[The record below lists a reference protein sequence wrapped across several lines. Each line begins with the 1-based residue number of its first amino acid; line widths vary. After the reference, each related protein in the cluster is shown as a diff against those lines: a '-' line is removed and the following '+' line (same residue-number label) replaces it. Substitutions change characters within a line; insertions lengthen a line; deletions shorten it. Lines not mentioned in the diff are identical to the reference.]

1 MFKPRYNNYTNQ
13 LRRILNDQT
22 IFNSTIHQ
30 TRIYITIIG
39 LNIKDNESNLFGIQ
53 KTIDKNKLLNIEQ
66 YLLSEN
72 YKKNEELIKKSQYEN
87 KIRIQQNTNDNEY
100 YKISTLNTS
109 VFNNIVFSELN
120 YQTIEPSQFP
130 NVVKYTKYNS
140 TIYTKN
146 NISISFNL
154 YNFNNQNND
163 KQNYNVEIIIKKY
176 ENLLFSEKT
185 IFELNKV
192 IFILNNEEQKYWFN
206 Y

>member
-163 KQNYNVEIIIKKY
+163 KQNYNVEIVIKKY

-192 IFILNNEEQKYWFN
+192 ISILNDEEQKY
-206 Y
+206 

>member
-30 TRIYITIIG
+30 TRIYITIVG
-39 LNIKDNESNLFGIQ
+39 LNIKDNESNLFGLR
-53 KTIDKNKLLNIEQ
+53 KTIDRNKMLNIEQ

-72 YKKNEELIKKSQYEN
+72 YKKKEEIIKKSQYEN

-109 VFNNIVFSELN
+109 VFNNIVLSELN

-130 NVVKYTKYNS
+130 NVIKYTKYNS
-140 TIYTKN
+140 IIYTKN
-146 NISISFNL
+146 NIGISFNL

-163 KQNYNVEIIIKKY
+163 KQNYNVEIVIKKY

-192 IFILNNEEQKYWFN
+192 IFILNNEEQKY
-206 Y
+206 

>member
-53 KTIDKNKLLNIEQ
+53 KTIDKNKMLNIEQ

-72 YKKNEELIKKSQYEN
+72 YKKNEEIIKKSQYEN

-163 KQNYNVEIIIKKY
+163 KQNYNVEIVIKKY

-185 IFELNKV
+185 IFELNKM
-192 IFILNNEEQKYWFN
+192 ISILNNEEQN

>member
-30 TRIYITIIG
+30 TRIYITIVG
-39 LNIKDNESNLFGIQ
+39 LNIKDNESNLFGLR
-53 KTIDKNKLLNIEQ
+53 KTIDRNKMLNIEQ

-72 YKKNEELIKKSQYEN
+72 YKKKEEIIKKSQYEN

-109 VFNNIVFSELN
+109 VFNNIVLSELN

-130 NVVKYTKYNS
+130 NVIKYTKYNS
-140 TIYTKN
+140 IIYTKN
-146 NISISFNL
+146 NIGISFNL

-163 KQNYNVEIIIKKY
+163 KQNYNVEIVIKKY

-192 IFILNNEEQKYWFN
+192 ISILNNEEQKY
-206 Y
+206 

>member
-39 LNIKDNESNLFGIQ
+39 LNIKDNESNLFGLQ

-72 YKKNEELIKKSQYEN
+72 YKKNEEIIKKSQYGN

-163 KQNYNVEIIIKKY
+163 KQNYNVEIVIKKY

-192 IFILNNEEQKYWFN
+192 ISILNNEEQN

>member
-39 LNIKDNESNLFGIQ
+39 LNIKDNESNLFGLR
-53 KTIDKNKLLNIEQ
+53 KTIDRNKMLNIEQ

-72 YKKNEELIKKSQYEN
+72 YKKKEEIIKKSQYEN

-109 VFNNIVFSELN
+109 VFNNIVLSELN

-130 NVVKYTKYNS
+130 NVIKYTKYNS
-140 TIYTKN
+140 IIYTKN
-146 NISISFNL
+146 NIGISFNL

-163 KQNYNVEIIIKKY
+163 KQNYNVEIVIKKY

-192 IFILNNEEQKYWFN
+192 ISILNNEEQKY
-206 Y
+206 

>member
-30 TRIYITIIG
+30 TRIYITIVG
-39 LNIKDNESNLFGIQ
+39 LNIKDNESNLFGLR
-53 KTIDKNKLLNIEQ
+53 KTIDRNKMLNIEQ

-72 YKKNEELIKKSQYEN
+72 YKKNEEIIKKSQYEN

-109 VFNNIVFSELN
+109 VFNNIVLSELN

-140 TIYTKN
+140 IIYTKN
-146 NISISFNL
+146 NIGISFNI

-163 KQNYNVEIIIKKY
+163 KQNYNVEIVIKKY

-192 IFILNNEEQKYWFN
+192 IFILNNEEQKY
-206 Y
+206 

>member
-30 TRIYITIIG
+30 TRIYITIVG
-39 LNIKDNESNLFGIQ
+39 LNIKDNESNLFGLR
-53 KTIDKNKLLNIEQ
+53 KTIDRNKMLNIEQ

-72 YKKNEELIKKSQYEN
+72 YKKKEEIIKKSQYEN

-109 VFNNIVFSELN
+109 VFNNIVLSELN

-130 NVVKYTKYNS
+130 NVIKYTKYNS
-140 TIYTKN
+140 IIYTKN
-146 NISISFNL
+146 NIGISFNL

-163 KQNYNVEIIIKKY
+163 KQNYNVEIAIKKY

-192 IFILNNEEQKYWFN
+192 IFILNNEEQKY
-206 Y
+206 

>member
-39 LNIKDNESNLFGIQ
+39 LNIKDNESNLFGLR
-53 KTIDKNKLLNIEQ
+53 KTIDRNKMLNIEQ

-72 YKKNEELIKKSQYEN
+72 YKKKEEIIKKSQYEN

-109 VFNNIVFSELN
+109 VFNNIVLSELN

-140 TIYTKN
+140 IIYTKN
-146 NISISFNL
+146 NIGISFNL

-163 KQNYNVEIIIKKY
+163 KQNYNVEIVIKKY

-192 IFILNNEEQKYWFN
+192 IFILNNEEQKY
-206 Y
+206 

>member
-39 LNIKDNESNLFGIQ
+39 LNIKDNESNLFGLQ
-53 KTIDKNKLLNIEQ
+53 KTIDKNKMLNIEQ

-72 YKKNEELIKKSQYEN
+72 YKKKEEIIKKSQYEN

-109 VFNNIVFSELN
+109 VLNNIVFSELN

-130 NVVKYTKYNS
+130 NVVKYTKYDS

-163 KQNYNVEIIIKKY
+163 KQNYNVEILIKKY

-192 IFILNNEEQKYWFN
+192 ISILNNEEQKY
-206 Y
+206 

>member
-163 KQNYNVEIIIKKY
+163 KQNYNVEIVIKKY

-192 IFILNNEEQKYWFN
+192 ISILNNEEQN

>member
-30 TRIYITIIG
+30 TRIYITIVG
-39 LNIKDNESNLFGIQ
+39 LNIKDNESNLFGLR
-53 KTIDKNKLLNIEQ
+53 KTIDRNKMLNIEQ

-72 YKKNEELIKKSQYEN
+72 YKKKEEIIKKSQYEN

-109 VFNNIVFSELN
+109 VFNNIVLSELN

-130 NVVKYTKYNS
+130 NVIKYTKYNS

-163 KQNYNVEIIIKKY
+163 KQNYNVEIVIKKY

-192 IFILNNEEQKYWFN
+192 IFILNNEEQKY
-206 Y
+206 

>member
-30 TRIYITIIG
+30 TRIYITIVG
-39 LNIKDNESNLFGIQ
+39 LNIKDNESNLFGLR
-53 KTIDKNKLLNIEQ
+53 KTIDRNKMLNIEQ

-72 YKKNEELIKKSQYEN
+72 YKKKEEIIKKSQYEN

-109 VFNNIVFSELN
+109 VFNNIVLSELN

-140 TIYTKN
+140 IIYTKN
-146 NISISFNL
+146 NIGISFNL

-163 KQNYNVEIIIKKY
+163 KQNYNVEIVIKKY

-192 IFILNNEEQKYWFN
+192 IFILNNEEQKY
-206 Y
+206 

>member
-30 TRIYITIIG
+30 TRIYITIIS
-39 LNIKDNESNLFGIQ
+39 LNIKDNESNLFGLQ
-53 KTIDKNKLLNIEQ
+53 KTIDRNKMLNIEQ

-72 YKKNEELIKKSQYEN
+72 YKKNEEIIKKSQYEN

-100 YKISTLNTS
+100 YKISTLNVNIS
-109 VFNNIVFSELN
+109 NNIVFSELN
-120 YQTIEPSQFP
+120 YQNIEPSQFP

-140 TIYTKN
+140 NIYTKN

-163 KQNYNVEIIIKKY
+163 KQTYNVEIVIKKY

-192 IFILNNEEQKYWFN
+192 ISILNNEEQN

>member
-39 LNIKDNESNLFGIQ
+39 LNIKDNESNLFGLQ

-163 KQNYNVEIIIKKY
+163 KQNYNVEIVIKKY

-192 IFILNNEEQKYWFN
+192 ISILNNEEQN

>member
-30 TRIYITIIG
+30 TRIYITIVG
-39 LNIKDNESNLFGIQ
+39 LNIKDNESNLFGLR
-53 KTIDKNKLLNIEQ
+53 KTIDRNKMLNIEQ

-72 YKKNEELIKKSQYEN
+72 YKKNEEIIKKSQYEN

-109 VFNNIVFSELN
+109 VFNNIVLSELN

-140 TIYTKN
+140 IIYTKN
-146 NISISFNL
+146 NIGISFNL

-163 KQNYNVEIIIKKY
+163 KQNYNVEIVIKKY

-192 IFILNNEEQKYWFN
+192 ISILNNEE
-206 Y
+206 

>member
-39 LNIKDNESNLFGIQ
+39 LNIKDNESNLFGLQ
-53 KTIDKNKLLNIEQ
+53 KTIDRNKMLNIEQ

-72 YKKNEELIKKSQYEN
+72 YKKNEEIIKKSQYEN

-100 YKISTLNTS
+100 YKISTLNVNIS
-109 VFNNIVFSELN
+109 NNIVFSELN
-120 YQTIEPSQFP
+120 YQNIEPSQFP

-140 TIYTKN
+140 NIYTKN

-163 KQNYNVEIIIKKY
+163 KQTYNVEIVIKKY

-192 IFILNNEEQKYWFN
+192 ISILNNEEQN

>member
-72 YKKNEELIKKSQYEN
+72 YKKNEEIIKKSQYEN

-163 KQNYNVEIIIKKY
+163 KQNYNVEIVIKKY

-192 IFILNNEEQKYWFN
+192 ISILNNEEQN

>member
-1 MFKPRYNNYTNQ
+1 MFKPRYNYYTNQ

-30 TRIYITIIG
+30 TRIYITIVG

-53 KTIDKNKLLNIEQ
+53 KTIDKNKMLNIEQ

-100 YKISTLNTS
+100 YKISTLNNS
-109 VFNNIVFSELN
+109 IFNNIVLSELN
-120 YQTIEPSQFP
+120 YQNIEPSQFP

-163 KQNYNVEIIIKKY
+163 KQTYNVEIVIKKY

-192 IFILNNEEQKYWFN
+192 IFILNNEEQKY
-206 Y
+206 

>member
-13 LRRILNDQT
+13 IRRILNDQT

-30 TRIYITIIG
+30 TRIYITIVG

-72 YKKNEELIKKSQYEN
+72 YKKNEEIIKKSQYEN

-192 IFILNNEEQKYWFN
+192 ISILNNEEQN

>member
-53 KTIDKNKLLNIEQ
+53 KTIDKNKMLNIEQ

-163 KQNYNVEIIIKKY
+163 KQNYNVEIVIKKY

-192 IFILNNEEQKYWFN
+192 ISILNNEEQN

>member
-39 LNIKDNESNLFGIQ
+39 LNIKDNESNLFGLQ
-53 KTIDKNKLLNIEQ
+53 KTIDNNKLLIIEQ

-72 YKKNEELIKKSQYEN
+72 YKKKEEIIKKSQYEN

-140 TIYTKN
+140 IIYTKN

-163 KQNYNVEIIIKKY
+163 KQNYNVEIVIKKY
-176 ENLLFSEKT
+176 ENLLFSEKI

-192 IFILNNEEQKYWFN
+192 ISILNNEEQN

>member
-39 LNIKDNESNLFGIQ
+39 LNIKDNESNLFGLR
-53 KTIDKNKLLNIEQ
+53 KTIDRNKMLNIEQ

-72 YKKNEELIKKSQYEN
+72 YKKKEEIIKKSQYEN

-109 VFNNIVFSELN
+109 VFNNIVLSELN

-140 TIYTKN
+140 IIYTKN
-146 NISISFNL
+146 NIGISFNL

-163 KQNYNVEIIIKKY
+163 KQNYNVEIVIKKY

-192 IFILNNEEQKYWFN
+192 ISILNNEEQKY
-206 Y
+206 

>member
-30 TRIYITIIG
+30 TRIYITIVG
-39 LNIKDNESNLFGIQ
+39 LNIKDNESNLFGLR
-53 KTIDKNKLLNIEQ
+53 KTIDRNKMLNIEQ

-72 YKKNEELIKKSQYEN
+72 YKKKEEIIKKSQYEN

-109 VFNNIVFSELN
+109 VFNNIVLSELN

-140 TIYTKN
+140 IIYTKN
-146 NISISFNL
+146 NIGISFNI

-163 KQNYNVEIIIKKY
+163 KQNYNVEIVIKKY

-192 IFILNNEEQKYWFN
+192 ISILNNEE
-206 Y
+206 

>member
-30 TRIYITIIG
+30 TRIYITIVG
-39 LNIKDNESNLFGIQ
+39 LNIKDNESNLFGLQ

-72 YKKNEELIKKSQYEN
+72 YKKNEEIIKKSQYEN

-192 IFILNNEEQKYWFN
+192 ISILNNEEQKY
-206 Y
+206 

>member
-30 TRIYITIIG
+30 TRIYITIVG
-39 LNIKDNESNLFGIQ
+39 LNIKDNESNLFGLR
-53 KTIDKNKLLNIEQ
+53 KTIDRNKMLNIEQ

-72 YKKNEELIKKSQYEN
+72 YKKKEEIIKKSQYEN

-109 VFNNIVFSELN
+109 VFNNIVLSELN

-130 NVVKYTKYNS
+130 NVIKYTKYNS
-140 TIYTKN
+140 IIYTKN
-146 NISISFNL
+146 NIGISFNI

-163 KQNYNVEIIIKKY
+163 KQNYNVEIVIKKY

-192 IFILNNEEQKYWFN
+192 IFILNNEEQKY
-206 Y
+206 

>member
-30 TRIYITIIG
+30 TRIYITIVG
-39 LNIKDNESNLFGIQ
+39 LNIKDNESNLFGLR
-53 KTIDKNKLLNIEQ
+53 KTIDRNKMLNIEQ

-72 YKKNEELIKKSQYEN
+72 YKKNEEIIKKSQYEN

-109 VFNNIVFSELN
+109 VFNNIVLSELN

-140 TIYTKN
+140 IIYTKN
-146 NISISFNL
+146 NIGISFNL

-163 KQNYNVEIIIKKY
+163 KQNYNVEIVIKKY

-192 IFILNNEEQKYWFN
+192 IFILNNEEQKY
-206 Y
+206 